1 MNENKDKQ
9 INALINLA
17 IRFSIPK
24 IVKAFKCIM
33 TVLAIQCSLLAIE
46 RSIMQRPHEG
56 TCLVKKFVDYLEKKN
71 NISNKGKNANKN
83 SLFVSKI
90 LGVTIFNFIFSY
102 YQIYKVLKLPKL

>member
-71 NISNKGKNANKN
+71 NISNKGKMQT
-83 SLFVSKI
+83 KI
-90 LGVTIFNFIFSY
+90 VYL
-102 YQIYKVLKLPKL
+102 YQRF